1 MKSRPPVPNLD
12 PRELIVVEGRLVV
25 LVPGVL
31 SAISFSLAFKRSK
44 SLLERD
50 VEDEVGGAFDI
61 IFKY

>member
-25 LVPGVL
+25 VPGVL
-31 SAISFSLAFKRSK
+31 FAISFSLAFKRSK